1 MCQVFLSMATPKGAK
16 AVIVTKQISFALYY
30 VCFPKI
36 AKEGSLSYSGRIL
49 NLAKNL
55 QYFLSHKFLGF
66 RDKGLQY
73 FEETDNFEMYAFHKL
88 QRKALSC
95 KIVGNFN
102 QGGGGSPKR

>member
-1 MCQVFLSMATPKGAK
+1 MTKRITF
-16 AVIVTKQISFALYY
+16 AVYC
-30 VCFPKI
+30 VCIPKI

-55 QYFLSHKFLGF
+55 QYFLSREFLGF
-66 RDKGLQY
+66 RGIGLQY
-73 FEETDNFEMYAFHKL
+73 FEETDNFEMCAFHKL
-88 QRKALSC
+88 QRKTLSC

>member
-36 AKEGSLSYSGRIL
+36 AKEGSLSYSGIL

-66 RDKGLQY
+66 RDIGLQY
-73 FEETDNFEMYAFHKL
+73 FEETDNFEMCAFHKL
-88 QRKALSC
+88 QRKTLSC